1 MSENSTPDTGGV
13 PSEQKPVV
21 PWARWKTVMLIVVG
35 LVAIGLTVN
44 SSIRYEAAHQTSSI
58 IPHPPPTYT
67 GETPLNIASISEAYG
82 SNNDFVMVITPC
94 PDAALNTSIT
104 NLTVQAANKIRSTDR
119 IYVGVFILPANNS
132 LTYPTLTMKLFTQAA
147 SAFPVT
153 LRSNITADTI
163 YNQYLDRKFLR

>member
-1 MSENSTPDTGGV
+1 MSENSAPETGGV

-21 PWARWKTVMLIVVG
+21 PWPKWKTAVLILIALTAV
-35 LVAIGLTVN
+35 GLTVY
-44 SSIRYEAAHQTSSI
+44 SSIQYEAAHQASSI

-82 SNNDFVMVITPC
+82 SNNDFVMAVTPC
-94 PDAALNTSIT
+94 ADAALNTSIT
-104 NLTVQAANKIRSTDR
+104 NLMVQAANKIRSTDR

-132 LTYPTLTMKLFTQAA
+132 LTYPTLTMKLFTKAA